1 MTKKNLHVSL
11 DPEIYETLHETANM
25 NSTSMNAIV
34 KESIISYLHQTR
46 SKQLLNRSNFTFIDL
61 FAGIGGMRLGFES
74 AGGKCVFSSEWDKY
88 SQETYLANFG
98 ERPAGDITQI
108 DEREIPDHDV
118 LVAGFP
124 CQPFS
129 LAGVSKKNS
138 LGRAHGFKDKTQ
150 GTLFFDIARILD
162 AKRPKVF
169 LLENVKNLR
178 SHDKG
183 KTYKVIIDTLKE
195 LNYHVFDEVIDGS
208 GYVPQ
213 HRERI
218 FIVGFDANIYKTAP
232 NFHFPESNVKY
243 RVRDILEST
252 VDDKFTLSDKLW
264 LYLQAHAAKHKKLG
278 NGFGFGIADLNGA
291 TRTLSARY
299 HKDGSEI
306 LIPQEKKN
314 PRRLTPR
321 ECARL
326 QGYPENYKIVVSNTQ
341 AYKQFGNSVVVPLIS
356 AISREMIK
364 AMAVDERKV
373 ENVV

>member
-1 MTKKNLHVSL
+1 MSKKKLHVSL
-11 DPEIYETLHETANM
+11 DETIYETLHETANTS
-25 NSTSMNAIV
+25 NVSMNAIV
-34 KESIISYLHQTR
+34 KESIISYLHQLQH
-46 SKQLLNRSNFTFIDL
+46 KQKLGDRLFTFIDL

-74 AGGKCVFSSEWDKY
+74 VGGECIFSSEWDKY

-98 ERPAGDITQI
+98 ERPAGDITKI
-108 DEREIPDHDV
+108 DEHEIPNHDV

-138 LGRAHGFKDKTQ
+138 LGREHGFKDKTQ
-150 GTLFFDIARILD
+150 GTLFFDIARILEV
-162 AKRPKVF
+162 KRPKAF

-183 KTYKVIIDTLKE
+183 KTYKIIIDTLKE
-195 LNYHVFDEVIDGS
+195 LNYHIFEQVIDGS

-218 FIVGFDANIYKTAP
+218 FIVGFDANIFEQAP
-232 NFHFPESNVKY
+232 KFIFPTSNVKY
-243 RVRDILEST
+243 RVSDILEKD
-252 VDDKFTLSDKLW
+252 VEDKYTLSDNLW
-264 LYLQAHAAKHKKLG
+264 TYLQSHAEKHKKLG
-278 NGFGFGIADLNGA
+278 NGFGFGIADLNGS

-306 LIPQEKKN
+306 LIPQDQKN

-326 QGYPENYKIVVSNTQ
+326 QGYPDEYRIVVSNTQ

-356 AISREMIK
+356 AIANEMVKVIET
-364 AMAVDERKV
+364 DERIV
-373 ENVV
+373 QNVV